1 MAHAKYIMEKTLLYE
16 AFAALTKT
24 ERREFGKFVRSPF
37 FNQKPQPPAL
47 FDYLAECM
55 DTRTPPAGA
64 AAFARL
70 WPDQPYDNQKLR
82 LANSELLHL
91 LEHYWM
97 YQEKFRDFD
106 RAKIRLAAAYR
117 KRNLPKHFQISL
129 REARAARERQPHR
142 HAEFFHD
149 LNLIEWEQ
157 YQFATASKRSEH
169 FNLQEMSDLL
179 DAAFAARKLRHVCFS
194 LSHQA
199 VFNTTYRFGLL
210 DAVLEYVQQDDRL
223 AAPAIALYFH
233 CYHFLTDPEGE
244 DHFFQFKEKLFAHA
258 EAFPE
263 EELRILYLFALNF
276 GIKKC
281 NELCAPYFR
290 ETLDLY
296 QNALARDLLLEN
308 GLLSRFAYNNV
319 VAIALRAGEAAWA
332 EDFIHRYRVFLEK
345 KYRDVTF
352 SLNLARVAYTRRD
365 YKTALLHLQ
374 RADYKD
380 LINNLIAKTLQLK
393 IYYELG
399 EYDLLESHLASMKTY
414 IRRQATIGYHR
425 TNYLNIVR
433 FTQMLLQVNQNDAVA
448 VAALRRQ
455 IEDEAVLTE
464 REWLLEMIEGL

>member
-1 MAHAKYIMEKTLLYE
+1 MEKTLLYE
-16 AFAALTKT
+16 ALAALTKT

-37 FNQKPQPPAL
+37 FNQKPGPPAL
-47 FDYLAECM
+47 FDYLVECL
-55 DTRTPPAGA
+55 DARAVPAGS
-64 AAFARL
+64 AAFDRL
-70 WPDQPYDNQKLR
+70 APGQPYDDQKLR
-82 LANSELLHL
+82 LANSDLLHL

-129 REARAARERQPHR
+129 REARAARERQPYR
-142 HAEFFHD
+142 HAEFYHD

-157 YQFATASKRSEH
+157 YQFATASKRTEN

-194 LSHQA
+194 LSHQT
-199 VFNTTYRFGLL
+199 VFNTEYRFGLL
-210 DAVLEYVQQDDRL
+210 DAVLDYVQQDNHL
-223 AAPAIALYFH
+223 AVPAIALYYH
-233 CYHFLTDPEGE
+233 CYHFLTDLAGE
-244 DHFFQFKEKLFAHA
+244 SHFFQFKEKLLAHA
-258 EAFPE
+258 GAFPDD
-263 EELRILYLFALNF
+263 ELRILYLFALNF

-281 NELCAPYFR
+281 NELREPYFR

-296 QNALARDLLLEN
+296 QSALARDLLLEN

-345 KYRDVTF
+345 KYREVTF

-393 IYYELG
+393 IYYELR
-399 EYDLLESHLASMKTY
+399 EYDLLDSHLASMKTY
-414 IRRQATIGYHR
+414 IRRQAAIGYHR
-425 TNYLNIVR
+425 TNYLNIAR
-433 FTQMLLQVNQNDAVA
+433 FAQQLLQVNPNDATA
-448 VAALRRQ
+448 MTALRKQ
-455 IEDEAVLTE
+455 IEEEPVLTE
-464 REWLLEMIEGL
+464 REWLLEQMAG

>member
-1 MAHAKYIMEKTLLYE
+1 MEKTLLYE
-16 AFAALTKT
+16 AFATLGKP

-37 FNQKPQPPAL
+37 FNQKAQPVAL
-47 FDYLAECM
+47 FEYLCECH
-55 DTRTPPAGA
+55 DARRAPNGT
-64 AAFARL
+64 AAFERI
-70 WPDQPYDNQKLR
+70 WPGQAYDDQRMR
-82 LANSELLHL
+82 LANSELLGL
-91 LEHYWM
+91 LEHFWM

-129 REARAARERQPHR
+129 REARSARERQPFR
-142 HAEFFHD
+142 HAEFYHD

-157 YQFATASKRSEH
+157 YQFATASKRTEH

-179 DAAFAARKLRHVCFS
+179 DAEFAARKLRHVCFS

-199 VFNTTYRFGLL
+199 VFKTDYRFELL
-210 DAVLEYVQQDDRL
+210 DAVLDYVQSGQRL
-223 AAPAIALYFH
+223 DIPALALYYH
-233 CYHFLTDPEGE
+233 CYRFLTDPADEQ
-244 DHFFQFKEKLFAHA
+244 HFFIFKEKLLAHA
-258 EAFPE
+258 AAFPQD
-263 EELRILYLFALNF
+263 ELRILYLFALNF

-281 NELCAPYFR
+281 NELVQPYFQ

-296 QNALARDLLLEN
+296 KSALELDLLLEN
-308 GLLSRFAYNNV
+308 GLLSRFAFNNI
-319 VAIALRAGEAAWA
+319 VAAALRAGETSWA
-332 EDFIHRYRVFLEK
+332 EDFIHRYRNFVEK
-345 KYRDVTF
+345 KYRDVTY

-393 IYYELG
+393 IFYELG

-414 IRRQATIGYHR
+414 IRRQAAIGYHR

-433 FTQMLLQVNQNDAVA
+433 YTQQLLQVNLNNTAMIAQ
-448 VAALRRQ
+448 LRQQ
-455 IEDEAVLTE
+455 IENEPVLTE
-464 REWLLEMIEGL
+464 REWLLAQSG